1 MNSDPTATNLDNKR
15 QQLLL
20 REKLIILLGRLT
32 QMVKIHQDNN
42 ELLIKAAKDFVRTV
56 VVLMG
61 GEDHMTIESSRG
73 RFYIQNEKLLYRRET
88 AAMTYAVL
96 TYFEKLDLIGF
107 RFNHGI
113 KNCPQKE
120 IFTFARM
127 LNHAGAETN
136 PFEWLCQNIEKGN
149 FQWVEILL
157 EPEMNIYDISIEKKD
172 KTRKIYAYAYNTVKE
187 VAEKISSRKR
197 TGIRKAVRVVQN
209 LADLVIEDD
218 PILLGLC
225 TIRDYDDYTYIH
237 SVNVAILSMCL
248 GQQIGLSRKSLVRL
262 GICGL
267 FHDLGKV
274 DVAIEIINKPGKLDQ
289 TEFKEVQK
297 HSLNSVRQILKL
309 QAFRDLKARIIL
321 PPFEHHLKYDLSGY
335 PTVKWEKPIS
345 LFGRILAIADVFDAL
360 TSPRIYRPTALSPDR
375 ALGLL
380 LEGSKRDFD
389 PILLKWF
396 INLLGVYPVGT
407 LLKLEN
413 GEMAL
418 VVDTP
423 GESNRTRPRVM
434 LVCSDGGGAFRKG
447 EIINLSERDNESGE
461 YRRNIVSSHHPSA
474 VGIQPAE
481 FIT

>member
-1 MNSDPTATNLDNKR
+1 MKSDSTSTQLDNKR
-15 QQLLL
+15 QRLLL
-20 REKLIILLGRLT
+20 REQLIILLGRLI

-56 VVLMG
+56 VALMG
-61 GEDHMTIESSRG
+61 EEDHMTIESSRG
-73 RFYIQNEKLLYRRET
+73 RFYVQSEKLLYRRET
-88 AAMTYAVL
+88 AVMIYTVL

-107 RFNHGI
+107 CFEPGI
-113 KNCPQKE
+113 KNCPHKE

-127 LNHAGAETN
+127 LNHAEAETN
-136 PFEWLCQNIEKGN
+136 PFEWLCKSIEKRN
-149 FQWVEILL
+149 FQWVKILL
-157 EPEMNIYDISIEKKD
+157 KPEMDTYDISIEKKD
-172 KTRKIYAYAYNTVKE
+172 KTKKIYAYAYNTVKE

-197 TGIRKAVRVVQN
+197 AGIRKAVRIVQN
-209 LADLVIEDD
+209 LTDLVIEDD

-225 TIRDYDDYTYIH
+225 TIRDYDDYTCTH

-274 DVAIEIINKPGKLDQ
+274 DIAIEIINKPGKLDR

-309 QAFRDLKARIIL
+309 QAFRDLKARIVL
-321 PPFEHHLKYDLSGY
+321 PAFEHHLKYDLSGY
-335 PTVKWEKPIS
+335 PAVKWENPIS
-345 LFGRILAIADVFDAL
+345 LFGRILTLADVYDAL

-396 INLLGVYPVGT
+396 INLQGVYPVGT

-418 VVDTP
+418 VVDTS
-423 GESNRTRPRVM
+423 GESDMTRPRV
-434 LVCSDGGGAFRKG
+434 VIVHPDAGGKFRKG
-447 EIINLSERDNESGE
+447 EIVNLSERDNDTGA
-461 YRRNIVSSHHPSA
+461 YRRNILSSHHPSA
-474 VGIQPAE
+474 IGIQPAE
-481 FIT
+481 FVT

>member
-1 MNSDPTATNLDNKR
+1 MKSDATSTKPDNKR

-20 REKLIILLGRLT
+20 REQLIILSGRLI

-42 ELLIKAAKDFVRTV
+42 ELLIRAAKDFARTV
-56 VVLMG
+56 VALIG
-61 GEDHMTIESSRG
+61 EEDHLTIESSRG
-73 RFYIQNEKLLYRRET
+73 RFYIQSEKLLYRRET
-88 AAMTYAVL
+88 AAMIYAVL

-107 RFNHGI
+107 CFGPGI

-127 LNHAGAETN
+127 LDHAEAETN
-136 PFEWLCQNIEKGN
+136 PFEWLCQNMEKEN
-149 FQWVEILL
+149 FQWVKILL
-157 EPEMNIYDISIEKKD
+157 KPEMNLYDISIEKKD
-172 KTRKIYAYAYNTVKE
+172 KTKKIYAYAYNTVKE

-197 TGIRKAVRVVQN
+197 TGIRKAVRIVQN
-209 LADLVIEDD
+209 LTDLVIEDD
-218 PILLGLC
+218 PILLGLS
-225 TIRDYDDYTYIH
+225 TIRDYDDYTCTH

-274 DVAIEIINKPGKLDQ
+274 DIAIEIINKPGRLDK
-289 TEFKEVQK
+289 TEFKEVRK

-309 QAFRDLKARIIL
+309 QAFRDLKARIVL
-321 PPFEHHLKYDLSGY
+321 PAFEHHLKYDLSGY
-335 PTVKWEKPIS
+335 PEVKWENPIS
-345 LFGRILAIADVFDAL
+345 LFGRILSIADVYDAL

-380 LEGSKRDFD
+380 LEGSEKDFD

-407 LLKLEN
+407 LLRLEN

-418 VVDTP
+418 VIDTS
-423 GESNRTRPRVM
+423 GESDMTRPRVV
-434 LVCSDGGGAFRKG
+434 LVYPDAGGLFRKG
-447 EIINLSERDNESGE
+447 EVINLSERDNVTGA
-461 YRRNIVSSHHPSA
+461 YKRNIVSSHHPSA